1 MNKTVKVSLWVLV
14 LFFTLVTLATV
25 AIVTLD
31 PNDHKEWIAEQF
43 RQRTGRNLY
52 LEGNI
57 DLTLY
62 PWFGLEMRQIS
73 IGNRTGF
80 DETPMFRAEV
90 VHFRVKL
97 LPMLRQHYEIDTVEL
112 SGVELNLTIN
122 EDGVA
127 NWADLVSSS
136 DQDPAAIND
145 GSSTLQMSNFV
156 LGGVDVENAS
166 LQFENRTNGAR
177 YEITNLNFNTDEL
190 VYGAPIDLTLSMEA
204 AATTPPLNA
213 LVNLNGTVNYD
224 LDNGLYQLSPLSL
237 QANLTGNNLPD
248 GAAEITLTASFSLN
262 LEDDTLVV
270 SDLDLN
276 MLGTRLLATINGS
289 NLTTDAPVYQ
299 SDLVLTGSDLAV
311 LFKVA
316 EIEPLATQLGRLDE
330 RGFEL
335 TASVNLNLS
344 QNNIEVTQLSANLLG
359 AELEGEFEAVNF
371 QSQQPVV
378 RGLLKASGPD
388 LPLVVE
394 VLGQISGGQDSQLS
408 AISRVLG
415 QVSDKAFSVDAE
427 FDADLQ
433 TGNVNVT
440 ILDVQ
445 LLGASIN
452 GNLAASNVQSDSL
465 LLNGNLKTEGPD
477 LPLILQI
484 AGLVLGGSESALY
497 QYGEKLS
504 VVGNKS
510 FVANSEFYADIGQG
524 NIEIPQLSVSALGL
538 QIEGTIN
545 ARNMTESDGTIDGS
559 LTLYGS
565 SLQPLL
571 TAIDQ
576 QGSAEVLES
585 LAMTIQLS
593 GTRNN
598 LFISPLQASLVVA
611 GDRIP
616 NSPVTLEI
624 NADTRV
630 DLDQETLS
638 VESFSLQGLGLDAS
652 GRISASRIFDAPEF
666 EGQLELASFNL
677 RRLLQQLNQPVPATT
692 DDSVLQQVGFNTEFR
707 GSTENIEL
715 NNLVVSIDDS
725 VLRGNVTLSD
735 FTELAIKF
743 NLEID
748 QLDVDRYLP
757 PETTQSQDDTDST
770 RTEIPR
776 EQLANLNVHGQLQ
789 ANSLSVAGMD
799 FTEFSLTVNAEN
811 GQLDLGPIS
820 TNLYQG
826 SFEGNFHLSV
836 ADAVPVARFD
846 ANLRQ
851 IDLDLLLLDLMDAT
865 YLSGNGN
872 VEITLTSSGSDIDA
886 MINNLNGNGRI
897 ELENGVFT
905 GVDVASVLGQVETM
919 LRSRRPAELQRGQ
932 QTAFDSF
939 SSTMV
944 ISNGVVN
951 TNDLL
956 IMSPG
961 FQVTGRGTLLDLN
974 NETIRF
980 DLITSVDEA
989 TATRDDQEFDIGGYS
1004 LPIACNGTLSAPRC
1018 LPDAGEIIR
1027 GVLAREVQRRLGGFL
1042 ERALG
1047 IGDPQ
1052 PAEPSTD
1059 GNQDTQFQQEPEPEP
1074 VNPTDDLINRALDR
1088 IFN

>member
-166 LQFENRTNGAR
+166 LRFENRTNGAR

-415 QVSDKAFSVDAE
+415 QVSDKTFSVDAE

-433 TGNVNVT
+433 TGNVNVST
-440 ILDVQ
+440 LDAQ

-465 LLNGNLKTEGPD
+465 LLNGNLNTEGPD

-510 FVANSEFYADIGQG
+510 FVAI
-524 NIEIPQLSVSALGL
+524 
-538 QIEGTIN
+538 
-545 ARNMTESDGTIDGS
+545 RNFMPI
-559 LTLYGS
+559 
-565 SLQPLL
+565 
-571 TAIDQ
+571 
-576 QGSAEVLES
+576 
-585 LAMTIQLS
+585 
-593 GTRNN
+593 
-598 LFISPLQASLVVA
+598 
-611 GDRIP
+611 
-616 NSPVTLEI
+616 
-624 NADTRV
+624 
-630 DLDQETLS
+630 
-638 VESFSLQGLGLDAS
+638 S
-652 GRISASRIFDAPEF
+652 GRAISRF
-666 EGQLELASFNL
+666 
-677 RRLLQQLNQPVPATT
+677 LN
-692 DDSVLQQVGFNTEFR
+692 
-707 GSTENIEL
+707 
-715 NNLVVSIDDS
+715 
-725 VLRGNVTLSD
+725 
-735 FTELAIKF
+735 
-743 NLEID
+743 
-748 QLDVDRYLP
+748 
-757 PETTQSQDDTDST
+757 
-770 RTEIPR
+770 
-776 EQLANLNVHGQLQ
+776 
-789 ANSLSVAGMD
+789 
-799 FTEFSLTVNAEN
+799 
-811 GQLDLGPIS
+811 
-820 TNLYQG
+820 
-826 SFEGNFHLSV
+826 
-836 ADAVPVARFD
+836 
-846 ANLRQ
+846 
-851 IDLDLLLLDLMDAT
+851 
-865 YLSGNGN
+865 
-872 VEITLTSSGSDIDA
+872 
-886 MINNLNGNGRI
+886 
-897 ELENGVFT
+897 
-905 GVDVASVLGQVETM
+905 
-919 LRSRRPAELQRGQ
+919 
-932 QTAFDSF
+932 
-939 SSTMV
+939 
-944 ISNGVVN
+944 
-951 TNDLL
+951 
-956 IMSPG
+956 
-961 FQVTGRGTLLDLN
+961 
-974 NETIRF
+974 
-980 DLITSVDEA
+980 
-989 TATRDDQEFDIGGYS
+989 
-1004 LPIACNGTLSAPRC
+1004 
-1018 LPDAGEIIR
+1018 
-1027 GVLAREVQRRLGGFL
+1027 
-1042 ERALG
+1042 
-1047 IGDPQ
+1047 
-1052 PAEPSTD
+1052 
-1059 GNQDTQFQQEPEPEP
+1059 
-1074 VNPTDDLINRALDR
+1074 
-1088 IFN
+1088 